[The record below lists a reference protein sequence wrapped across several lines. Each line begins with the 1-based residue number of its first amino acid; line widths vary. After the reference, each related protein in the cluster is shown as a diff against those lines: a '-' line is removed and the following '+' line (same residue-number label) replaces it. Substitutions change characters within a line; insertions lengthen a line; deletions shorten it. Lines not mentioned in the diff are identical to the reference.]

1 MTPTA
6 TPSVQITAE
15 DIRHIAW
22 TLVDLHGANAIG
34 YADEAMSDL
43 DQQGL
48 PESADAWRAL
58 KSVMEDAL
66 AGRLDR
72 DTSLTLH

>member
-1 MTPTA
+1 MTPH
-6 TPSVQITAE
+6 VQITVE

-34 YADEAMSDL
+34 YADEAVSDL
-43 DQQGL
+43 DGKGS

-72 DTSLTLH
+72 DSTLTVH